1 MSTIMDMTTAIITVT
16 TTLMLEY
23 DFMQS
28 AFAAAGVAAIVSG
41 LVGYFLVLRGQTFA
55 GHALGHIGFAGA
67 TGAVLIGVASIWGL
81 VGFTVAAGIG
91 MGLMG
96 ERISGRD
103 VAIGVVLALALG
115 FGLLFLHYYTAF
127 AAQATAL
134 LFGNVLAVDGTMIV
148 TLIALGVVTLGGLAA
163 IMRPLMFATLQPELA
178 EAKGVPLRFVSTAF
192 LAIVALAVSESA
204 QIVGVLLVFALMVG
218 PPATAQR
225 LATGLWSGMALS
237 AAIALV
243 EAWVGI
249 AMAYQTDW
257 PVSFCISLLSA
268 LGYFLT
274 RGNWLQRRAS
284 G

>member
-1 MSTIMDMTTAIITVT
+1 MTTTMAT
-16 TTLMLEY
+16 TTATTTTMLEY
-23 DFMQS
+23 DFMRN

-67 TGAVLIGVASIWGL
+67 TGAVLIGVAPVWGL
-81 VGFTVAAGIG
+81 VGFTVVAGIG

-96 ERISGRD
+96 DRISGRD

-134 LFGNVLAVDGTMIV
+134 LFGNVLAVDRTMIAA
-148 TLIALGVVTLGGLAA
+148 LIGLGAITIGGLAA
-163 IMRPLMFATLQPELA
+163 IMRPLIFATLQPELA
-178 EAKGVPLRFVSTAF
+178 EAKGVPVRLVSTAF

-204 QIVGVLLVFALMVG
+204 QVVGVLLVFALMVG

-237 AAIALV
+237 ATIALV
-243 EAWVGI
+243 EAWLGI
-249 AMAYQTDW
+249 AIAYQTDW

-268 LGYFLT
+268 VGYFLT
-274 RGNWLQRRAS
+274 RGNWLQRRAL